1 MTLAVREGSFT
12 LRETKAPEGYDGLS
26 GSISFTVTKSG
37 DTLTVTSDSGYF
49 KDNVFKVP
57 NTAKT
62 AQVQF
67 LKTDGANPLPGASF
81 ELYDVNPA
89 DHPEATPV
97 FTGTSAAVTGIVT
110 ADGGYNEL
118 TLLMGRTYYLKETAA
133 PEGYLPMSE
142 VSTIRITEAGAELS
156 PQALK
161 GEDVN
166 GIYVITIPNNP
177 GKPLPNTGG
186 VGTALYTVTGLGLM
200 AAALALELKRRGSG
214 RA

>member
-1 MTLAVREGSFT
+1 M
-12 LRETKAPEGYDGLS
+12 
-26 GSISFTVTKSG
+26 
-37 DTLTVTSDSGYF
+37 
-49 KDNVFKVP
+49 
-57 NTAKT
+57 
-62 AQVQF
+62 
-67 LKTDGANPLPGASF
+67 
-81 ELYDVNPA
+81 
-89 DHPEATPV
+89 PV
-97 FTGTSAAVTGIVT
+97 FTGTSADVTGVVT
-110 ADGGYNEL
+110 ADGVDKPL

-186 VGTALYTVTGLGLM
+186 AGTALYTVTGLGLM
-200 AAALALELKRRGSG
+200 AAAALALELKRRGSG